1 MSIELN
7 INRLNAG
14 TASTLGDVAA
24 GKSEA
29 SGKALSTLLGG
40 ESVKVSSGA
49 MTDLEALVAKL
60 KSESDRAKFSL
71 VLTSLSALS
80 QSLTDVQKRQ
90 VEEGL
95 KLSEKLEALN
105 KEVEKYADALKDAN
119 SDATILEAKIAQ
131 LQQQIEQAVKDGK
144 EHNELVAEM
153 KEARAEL
160 DAKRQVIADTQGKIN
175 NVKNEIS
182 TVQTQ
187 LAALVKSVGENA
199 VKTIAGELSKLAEPE
214 KAERPAEARKAEEK
228 ELENDPLAVIREA
241 LGKIERDILAT
252 IEEQRI
258 ETV

>member
-1 MSIELN
+1 MAIELN

-14 TASTLGDVAA
+14 TASTLDVGA
-24 GKSEA
+24 GQGEV
-29 SGKALSTLLGG
+29 SGKALSALLGG
-40 ESVKVSSGA
+40 ASVKVSSGA

-60 KSESDRAKFSL
+60 KSESERAKFSL

-95 KLSEKLEALN
+95 KLSEKLEELN
-105 KEVEKYADALKDAN
+105 KEVDKYADALKEAN
-119 SDATILEAKIAQ
+119 SDAAVLEAKIAQ
-131 LQQQIEQAVKDGK
+131 LQKQIEQAVKDGK
-144 EHNELVAEM
+144 EHNELVAKM

-160 DAKRQVIADTQGKIN
+160 DAKRQVVADTQGKIN

-182 TVQTQ
+182 TVQTK

-199 VKTIAGELSKLAEPE
+199 LKTIAGELAKLAEPE
-214 KAERPAEARKAEEK
+214 TAERPAEAKKAEEK
-228 ELENDPLAVIREA
+228 ELANDPLAIIRES
-241 LGKIERDILAT
+241 LGKIERDIIAT

>member
-1 MSIELN
+1 MAIELN
-7 INRLNAG
+7 VSRLNVGIAP
-14 TASTLGDVAA
+14 TLDDVAA
-24 GKSEA
+24 GKTTV
-29 SGKALSTLLGG
+29 SGKALSALLGG

-60 KSESDRAKFSL
+60 KSESERAKFSL

-95 KLSEKLEALN
+95 KLSEKLEGLN
-105 KEVEKYADALKDAN
+105 QEVKKYADALKEAT
-119 SDATILEAKIAQ
+119 SDAAVLEAKIEQ
-131 LQQQIEQAVKDGK
+131 LKKQIEQAVKDGK

-175 NVKNEIS
+175 NAKNEIS
-182 TVQTQ
+182 SVQTQ
-187 LAALVKSVGENA
+187 LAALVKAVGENA

-214 KAERPAEARKAEEK
+214 QAERPAEAKKAEEK
-228 ELENDPLAVIREA
+228 EIANDPLAVIREA